1 MSIIESP
8 LTGTESLR
16 IELLADESTKP
27 NPYEHE
33 YAFAVLWETH
43 ETLCT
48 LIAGDPQENQ

>member
-1 MSIIESP
+1 MRVIESP

-48 LIAGDPQENQ
+48 LIAGDPLENQ